1 MDFSLH
7 LINVQRLYSE
17 EEDWLQQL
25 TLKLDLNTT
34 IQLGLEVEESYKY
47 LGLNEGDG
55 IQHSMMKKKIRKEYY
70 WRVRLVLKSELNA
83 TNRFE
88 AINTL
93 AVPVVT

>member
-55 IQHSMMKKKIRKEYY
+55 IQHSMMKKKSGKNITEE
-70 WRVRLVLKSELNA
+70 SG
-83 TNRFE
+83 
-88 AINTL
+88 
-93 AVPVVT
+93 